1 MVNPKVNEVVTTQDK
16 FEEIYRNIGNYFIN
30 NAERLGKNAVDST
43 ANVDVVIKLEPNSVV
58 MIDISQS
65 EVLRK
70 QEMSIFPNKNVNV
83 NEVVDKLVEKIDK
96 KTEELK
102 ND

>member
-1 MVNPKVNEVVTTQDK
+1 MVNPKVSEVVTTQDK

-30 NAERLGKNAVDST
+30 NAERLGKNVVDST
-43 ANVDVVIKLEPNSVV
+43 ANVDVFIKLEPNSIV

-65 EVLRK
+65 EILRK
-70 QEMSIFPNKNVNV
+70 QEVSAFSNLDVNH
-83 NEVVDKLVEKIDK
+83 LVENMEK
-96 KTEELK
+96 KLEELK